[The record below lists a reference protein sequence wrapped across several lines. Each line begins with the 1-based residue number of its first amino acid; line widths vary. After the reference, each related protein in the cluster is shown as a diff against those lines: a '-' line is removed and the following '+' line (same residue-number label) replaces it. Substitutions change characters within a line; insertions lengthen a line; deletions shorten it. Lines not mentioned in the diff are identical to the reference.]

1 MRGGSAE
8 PRRTAPGERRG
19 GEGAMNDELLINR
32 VRSST
37 IPGMPG
43 RSVNSA
49 RTNHFVVD
57 EPPYAGGPG
66 EAITPGEAFLAGIAA
81 CGVMLVEGAARSSG
95 VPFARAEATI
105 EGVRTRANPA

>member
-1 MRGGSAE
+1 MLNIR
-8 PRRTAPGERRG
+8 
-19 GEGAMNDELLINR
+19 GEGAMSDDLLINR

-43 RSVNSA
+43 NSVNRA

-57 EPPYAGGPG
+57 EPPYTGGPG

-81 CGVMLVEGAARSSG
+81 CGVMLVEAAARSTG

-105 EGVRTRANPA
+105 EGVRTRANPTD